1 MSDNRLKSLLEK
13 VRRRHLVVGSTAG
26 LLWAIV
32 AAVSALLICMWLDL
46 LWELS
51 PQLRVVAAVV
61 SALAGLLLLAWL
73 GGRAWRAARDA
84 YAARQLDRVGGF
96 GGAIVSGWELS
107 AKTAP
112 EKATP
117 DTRQAEA
124 ALTAGLA
131 DLAVGHATE
140 LAATV
145 PASQAIS
152 SRPARSAAGVFAGIA
167 ATVLVLLL
175 CLPSLARTQWR
186 RFADPYGDVPPFSR
200 LKFQVEPGDAHVIY
214 GTGLDVHVT
223 VSGGLADR
231 VELIFE
237 AGSEAEVLPMFPEAG
252 EKWRASLARITESA
266 TYFVRADRA
275 RSQRYQI
282 DVITVPQI
290 ESVRFR
296 ITPPP
301 YTREAIY
308 DGPLPKGGLAG
319 LAGTKVNVWA
329 KSNRPLS
336 GGAINVTLDEAST
349 QAAMQPVAAG
359 GDEVAGEVTI
369 QASGK
374 FELHVVDADGQ
385 RSQET
390 FGGTITLL
398 VDQRPFVRLL
408 DPRAQSLATPEANLP
423 VAVAAEDD
431 YGIARVQ
438 LFRSLNNSRPLP
450 MEFTIEEPPP
460 RRMQGTTYLP
470 LSTYGLL
477 PGDEIKLFARVEDN
491 DPAGAK
497 GAESAVAT
505 VRIISQEDFERML
518 RARQGL
524 QVLMSKYQQ
533 AQRRME
539 KLAEQIKQLQEQ
551 LDKLP
556 PDSPAAKEVRDALQ
570 KLADE
575 LRKESRAIEET
586 AEHLLPY
593 DLDKNLTDQ
602 LQELA
607 KTLNQAAE
615 SADGLAG
622 RPGVS
627 NKQLA
632 DELAELAKRL
642 ASGGKKFNQE
652 ATEPLE
658 HLALIFPLLED
669 ESRFVI
675 LTMRQRDL
683 AERMAALKG
692 HDGEDNPALKVRM
705 RELEEEQR
713 KIREDLNDLLSAIE
727 THVERLPDDPRFDQL
742 RETALDFVSRLSAS
756 GVADVMSQAEGALV
770 EFKGTRAHEKADEAA
785 VILESFLSNCEGMA
799 GACEGCLAFNPGLSK
814 GLGNTIEQLLAEAG
828 LGMGAGRGFG
838 MGEGAGGGYSAR
850 SSNANNI
857 GLYGGLP
864 ALGPQGSGRGTA
876 EFGPGPGSPGSLAG
890 GDNPDQP
897 TFVEADATG
906 AASGAGQGTIPLRY
920 RQRVGQYL
928 QRLAEELNEP

>member
-1 MSDNRLKSLLEK
+1 MPDSRLTSMLKQ
-13 VRRRHLVVGSTAG
+13 VRRRQLLVGNTAG

-51 PQLRVVAAVV
+51 PQLRVVAAVA
-61 SALAGLLLLAWL
+61 SALVGLLLLAWL
-73 GGRAWRAARDA
+73 GGQTWRAARDA
-84 YAARQLDRVGGF
+84 FAARQIDRAGGF

-107 AKTAP
+107 SQTASDSR
-112 EKATP
+112 ETN
-117 DTRQAEA
+117 A

-131 DLAVGHATE
+131 DLAVGHATV

-145 PASQAIS
+145 HASEAIS

-175 CLPSLARTQWR
+175 CIPSLAHTQWR

-200 LKFQVEPGDAHVIY
+200 LQFHVAPGDTQVIY

-223 VSGGLADR
+223 VSGGPADR
-231 VELIFE
+231 VELVVE
-237 AGSEAEVLPMFPEAG
+237 AGGAAEVLPMFPEASD
-252 EKWRASLARITESA
+252 KWRAALARITEPA

-282 DVITVPQI
+282 DVITVPHI

-296 ITPPP
+296 ITPPAH
-301 YTREAIY
+301 TREAIY
-308 DGPLPKGGLAG
+308 EGPLPKGGLAG

-336 GGAINVTLDEAST
+336 SGAIDVTADEAS
-349 QAAMQPVAAG
+349 ARAEMQGVVAG
-359 GDEVAGEVTI
+359 GHEVVGEFTI

-374 FELHVVDADGQ
+374 FELHVIDADGQ
-385 RSQET
+385 LSQET

-423 VAVAAEDD
+423 IAVVAEDD

-438 LFRSLNNSRPLP
+438 LFRSLNDSRPLP
-450 MEFTIEEPPP
+450 MEFTIEEQPP
-460 RRMQGTTYLP
+460 RRMQGTTHLP
-470 LSTYGLL
+470 LSTYGLS

-518 RARQGL
+518 RAKQGL

-539 KLAEQIKQLQEQ
+539 KLAEQIEQLQEQ
-551 LDKLP
+551 LAKLP
-556 PDSPAAKEVRDALQ
+556 PDSPAAQEVRDALQ
-570 KLADE
+570 KLAEE
-575 LRKESRAIEET
+575 LRQEGRAIEET

-602 LQELA
+602 LRELA
-607 KTLNQAAE
+607 KTMKQAAE
-615 SADGLAG
+615 SAEGLAG
-622 RPGVS
+622 EPGVS

-642 ASGGKKFNQE
+642 GSGGKKFQQ
-652 ATEPLE
+652 AASEPLE
-658 HLALIFPLLED
+658 HLALIYPLLEA

-675 LTMRQRDL
+675 LAMRQRDL

-692 HDGEDNPALKVRM
+692 RDGEDDPALKVRM

-713 KIREDLNDLLSAIE
+713 KVREDLRELLSAIE
-727 THVERLPDDPRFDQL
+727 THVERLPDDPQFDQL
-742 RETALDFVSRLSAS
+742 RETSLDFVAALRAS

-770 EFKGTRAHEKADEAA
+770 AFEGTRAHEKADEAA
-785 VILESFLSNCEGMA
+785 ALLESFLSQCEGM
-799 GACEGCLAFNPGLSK
+799 GDACKGCLAFNPGLSK
-814 GLGNTIEQLLAEAG
+814 GLGSTIEQLLAEAG
-828 LGMGAGRGFG
+828 LGMGAGNGVG

-850 SSNANNI
+850 SSNASNI

-864 ALGPQGSGRGTA
+864 ALGPRGNGRGTA
-876 EFGPGPGSPGSLAG
+876 QLGPGPGSPGSLAG
-890 GDNPDQP
+890 GNNPDQP
-897 TFVEADATG
+897 TLVEADATG